1 MMDTKEILK
10 FCVERGL
17 LLDPEVL
24 GLFSESADDESVKLM
39 IDRIQRYTQKRII
52 TKDILETNK
61 ERVSEFFLGLP
72 KENQAKLENLKIKL
86 GLQIEISK
94 ESAVIS
100 GQPESEFV
108 IAGQNIPGMQ
118 DEDDAKVIVLSKN
131 PSFRKK
137 IEVDDFVKSMR
148 NRIFEM
154 KEMLQ
159 EHPDLE
165 NLISIN
171 KLSRARQRVSIIGMV
186 SDKRVTKNRNI
197 MLEVEDLTGKIKVLV
212 SQGKEDLYKKAEDIS
227 MDSVLGFTGF
237 GDREI
242 FFANDVIFPDAFLSE
257 RKHSPF
263 EESALFIGDIHYG
276 SKLFMEESFMRLV
289 DYMNGKGGKPAE
301 AEKIKYLFINGDL
314 VAGIGVYPNQQKDL
328 KVGDL
333 EAQFHGLAE
342 ILSKIRRSIRIIIS
356 PGNHDGVRLMEPQP
370 MLDEKYAWPLYNMKN
385 VTLAGNP
392 AYINVGQGKN
402 FSGFNVLS
410 YHGGSYPFY
419 ANNVPSLVKKALN
432 EPEKIMAYLLKN
444 RHLAPTYS
452 STQMFP
458 SEKDELVIK
467 KIPDIFVSGH
477 IHKCA
482 VTYYNNVLIVSGA
495 GWEEETEYQK
505 RKGISLDYCKVP
517 MFNLKTREIKILDF
531 DIKEEHEKLMH
542 KEVKS

>member
-1 MMDTKEILK
+1 M
-10 FCVERGL
+10 ERGL

-24 GLFSESADDESVKLM
+24 NLFSDVADDDSVKLI

-52 TKDILETNK
+52 TKDIIEKNK
-61 ERVSEFFLGLP
+61 EQVSEFFLELP
-72 KENQAKLENLKIKL
+72 KENQAKLERLKIKL

-94 ESAVIS
+94 ESAVVS
-100 GQPESEFV
+100 
-108 IAGQNIPGMQ
+108 QNPTNTYTILNP
-118 DEDDAKVIVLSKN
+118 DDLNEQSKVVVLSKT

-137 IEVDDFVKSMR
+137 IEVDDFVKTMR
-148 NRIFEM
+148 NRILEM

-159 EHPDLE
+159 EHPDLDG
-165 NLISIN
+165 LISIN
-171 KLSRARQRVSIIGMV
+171 KLSKTRQKVSIIGMV
-186 SDKRVTKNRNI
+186 SDKRITKNKNI
-197 MLEVEDLTGKIKVLV
+197 IFEVEDLTGKIKVLV
-212 SQGKEDLYKKAEDIS
+212 SQGKDELFKKADEIS
-227 MDSVLGFTGF
+227 LDSVMGFTGF

-242 FFANDVIFPDAFLSE
+242 FFANDVVFPDAFLPE

-276 SKLFMEESFMRLV
+276 SKLFMEDSFLKFI
-289 DYMNGKGGKPAE
+289 DYVNGKGGKPAE
-301 AEKIKYLFINGDL
+301 AEKIKYIFINGDM
-314 VAGIGVYPNQQKDL
+314 VAGVGVYPGQQRDL
-328 KVGDL
+328 KVEDL
-333 EAQFHGLAE
+333 EVQFQGFAE
-342 ILSKIRRSIRIIIS
+342 LLSKIRRNIKIIIS

-385 VTLAGNP
+385 VTLTGNP
-392 AYINVGQGKN
+392 TYLNIGAGKN

-419 ANNVPSLVKKALN
+419 SNTVPSLMKKALN

-452 STQMFP
+452 SVQMFP

-482 VTYYNNVLIVSGA
+482 VTYYNNVMIVSGA

-505 RKGISLDYCKVP
+505 RKGITLDFCKVP
-517 MFNLKTREIKILDF
+517 SFNLRTREVKILDF

-542 KEVKS
+542 RELKIKE